1 MYKQRDVILIPFPY
15 TDLTETKQR
24 PALIVS
30 NDNYNDTLDDVVV
43 CAITSKFQR
52 DEFSFEL
59 NDKYLEYGQLPEI
72 SFVKAHKLLT
82 IHKSKIIKKYSRIR
96 EDYFSDIQDRIT
108 DMIQT

>member
-59 NDKYLEYGQLPEI
+59 NDKDLEYG
-72 SFVKAHKLLT
+72 
-82 IHKSKIIKKYSRIR
+82 
-96 EDYFSDIQDRIT
+96 
-108 DMIQT
+108 